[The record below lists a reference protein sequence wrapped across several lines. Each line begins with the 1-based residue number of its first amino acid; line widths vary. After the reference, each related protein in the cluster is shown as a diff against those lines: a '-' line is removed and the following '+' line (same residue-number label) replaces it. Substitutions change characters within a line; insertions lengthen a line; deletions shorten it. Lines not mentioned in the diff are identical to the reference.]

1 MAKFNGYS
9 ILLALALLTATGCTN
24 EGMSDYTY
32 YESAWCV
39 VQGRGSQ
46 ISLLTD
52 NKDILKPSESLDSMK
67 YKPGDRYRILYIT
80 LANQAYYSV
89 ASNAKLVKIAGEPQ
103 PVLVEDVFQQGLF
116 TGLVN
121 DPVWLNTDPFFGG
134 GFLNFDFQFHTS
146 HLGVKHA
153 IHLIQDSLVNR
164 KLYLRF
170 GHHANGDVSGS
181 MESALASYPT
191 TGLKQVS
198 EADSLIILIKGDL
211 RFQTYRMALKDTL
224 Q

>member
-116 TGLVN
+116 TGVVN

-134 GFLNFDFQFHTS
+134 GFLNFDFQFRTS